1 MSNSKGWLELG
12 LIWHLSKRTVSSE
25 RGDETREK
33 GFELLGWQIV
43 GRQVCGETN
52 GR

>member
-1 MSNSKGWLELG
+1 MSNSKGQLELG
-12 LIWHLSKRTVSSE
+12 LIRHLRKRTVSSE
-25 RGDETREK
+25 RGDKTREK
-33 GFELLGWQIV
+33 DFELLGWQIV